1 MELAGRVALVTGAGI
16 RVGRAIAMGLAGAG
30 ARIAVHYNASAE
42 GADAVV
48 EEIKAAGG
56 DAAAFRADLSRA
68 DTSTP
73 LIDAV
78 VERFGALDVLI
89 NSAGVMY
96 RTPIGTITPEM
107 WDTIFAINLR
117 APFFVAQAAAAHL
130 SKRGGAIVNISD
142 LAGLETWSEY
152 IPHGISKAGVIRMTR
167 ALAHALAPRI
177 RVNAVAPGAVL
188 LPEHWDKAAAD
199 HLIATT
205 PLRRLGNTSDVV
217 GAVLYL
223 LRADYVTGHTLVVDG
238 GRRVRT

>member
-1 MELAGRVALVTGAGI
+1 MELAGRVALVTGAGV

-48 EEIKAAGG
+48 EEIRAAGG
-56 DAAAFRADLSRA
+56 DAEAFRADLARA
-68 DTSTP
+68 ETATV

-78 VERFGALDVLI
+78 TKRFGDLDILV
-89 NSAGVMY
+89 NSAGVMQ
-96 RTPIGTITPEM
+96 RTPIGEVTPAA

-117 APFFVAQAAAAHL
+117 APFFVAQAAAAAM

-152 IPHGISKAGVIRMTR
+152 IPHGISKAGVIQMTR

-177 RVNAVAPGAVL
+177 RVNAIAPGAVL
-188 LPEHWDKAAAD
+188 LPERWDKAAAD
-199 HLIATT
+199 HLVATT
-205 PLRRLGNTSDVV
+205 PLCRLGEPSDVV

>member
-152 IPHGISKAGVIRMTR
+152 IPHGISKAGVIQMTR

-188 LPEHWDKAAAD
+188 SARALGQGG
-199 HLIATT
+199 
-205 PLRRLGNTSDVV
+205 RRSPHRNHAVAPVGKHVGCGGG
-217 GAVLYL
+217 GAVLAPRG
-223 LRADYVTGHTLVVDG
+223 LRDRTHT
-238 GRRVRT
+238 RR